1 MTADSGSEGRRTE
14 SAPPVAESDGAVSD
28 SDGVAPENT
37 SVDTAGADTAV
48 SEPASALETARRQ
61 LHRAADY
68 VDVDPNVVA
77 RLEQPTS
84 VHEVTVPV
92 ERDDGSVDVFTGY
105 RAQHDSV
112 RGPYKG
118 GLRYHPEVTRD
129 ECVGLG
135 MWMTWKCAVMDLPF
149 GGAKGGVAVDP
160 KELSDDE
167 RERLTRRFAQE
178 LRPVIGPNRD
188 IPAPDMGTDPR
199 TMAWLMDAYSM
210 QEGETIPGV
219 VTGKPPVVGGS
230 EGRQSAPG
238 RSVAIVT
245 ELVCEY
251 YGRDLAETTVAVQG
265 YGSVGANAARLLD
278 DRGGTVVAVSD
289 VNGAMYD
296 PDGIDTHAVPTH
308 DEEPEAVTRYA
319 DQTLTNDELLELD
332 VDVLV
337 PAAVGNAI
345 TRENV
350 DAVSASMVVEGANG
364 PVTTAAD
371 AMLADRGIPVVPDIL
386 ANAGGVTVSYFEWLQ
401 DINRRAWSLERVNEE
416 LETEMRSAW
425 RAVRD
430 EFDDRDVTWRT
441 AAYVVAL
448 SRIAEAH
455 EARGLWP

>member
-1 MTADSGSEGRRTE
+1 MRSGSSGPRSGT
-14 SAPPVAESDGAVSD
+14 PPAASGSD
-28 SDGVAPENT
+28 STGRAGHSADADVDEPE
-37 SVDTAGADTAV
+37 
-48 SEPASALETARRQ
+48 SALETARRQ
-61 LHRAADY
+61 LHRAADHL
-68 VDVDPNVVA
+68 DVDPNVVT
-77 RLEQPTS
+77 RLERPAS

-118 GLRYHPEVTRD
+118 GLRYHPDVTRD

-160 KELSDDE
+160 GQLSDDE

-188 IPAPDMGTDPR
+188 IPAPDMGTDSR

-245 ELVCEY
+245 ELAREY
-251 YGRDLAETTVAVQG
+251 YGFDLAETTVAVQG

-278 DRGGTVVAVSD
+278 ERGATVVAVSD
-289 VNGAMYD
+289 VNGATYD
-296 PDGIDTHAVPTH
+296 PEGIDPHAVPTH
-308 DEEPEAVTRYA
+308 GEEPGAVTEYA
-319 DQTLTNDELLELD
+319 EETCSNAELLTLD
-332 VDVLV
+332 VDILV

-345 TRENV
+345 TAENA
-350 DAVSASMVVEGANG
+350 DAVRADLVVEGANG
-364 PVTTAAD
+364 PVTAAAD
-371 AMLADRGIPVVPDIL
+371 GILAERGIPVVPDIL

-401 DINRRAWSLERVNEE
+401 DINRRAWSLERVDEE

-425 RAVRD
+425 RAVR
-430 EFDDRDVTWRT
+430 EVFDDRDVTWRT

-448 SRIAEAH
+448 SRIADAH